1 VFDVDSEA
9 AAAFDATDAEWLE
22 RILQDTF
29 AD

>member
-1 VFDVDSEA
+1 VDSDQP
-9 AAAFDATDAEWLE
+9 AAFDELDAEWLE

>member
-1 VFDVDSEA
+1 VFDVDAETRG
-9 AAAFDATDAEWLE
+9 AFDRTDAEWLE

>member
-1 VFDVDSEA
+1 VFDVDSDQP
-9 AAAFDATDAEWLE
+9 AAFDAMDAEWLE